1 MTIPHFKVVYLIYM
15 MLLYVVKVVKGACN
29 ILYIDDG
36 SVYSCCCIAR
46 LAVDYGGQCIMMEK
60 DMAVHCLL

>member
-29 ILYIDDG
+29 LLYIDG

-60 DMAVHCLL
+60 DKAVHCLL